1 MSDIQI
7 IKGSTYRDTLRW
19 ATDECRFVAATL
31 VPGAPVRFTALAH
44 GIPDGWPLV
53 YVEGARD
60 IDANKPQGVR
70 VVDVD
75 TLELPCMNGVKFK
88 AGDVVLRVRAP
99 VELAGYQARMQIRDK
114 VNGVVLLEM
123 TSAAPAGQPRIVVDD
138 TTKTIVREIPAS
150 VTEAL
155 EWKRGVFDLE
165 MFSGDYVVKIDS
177 GAVSV
182 REEVTK

>member
-1 MSDIQI
+1 
-7 IKGSTYRDTLRW
+7 
-19 ATDECRFVAATL
+19 
-31 VPGAPVRFTALAH
+31 
-44 GIPDGWPLV
+44 
-53 YVEGARD
+53 
-60 IDANKPQGVR
+60 
-70 VVDVD
+70 
-75 TLELPCMNGVKFK
+75 MNGVKFK